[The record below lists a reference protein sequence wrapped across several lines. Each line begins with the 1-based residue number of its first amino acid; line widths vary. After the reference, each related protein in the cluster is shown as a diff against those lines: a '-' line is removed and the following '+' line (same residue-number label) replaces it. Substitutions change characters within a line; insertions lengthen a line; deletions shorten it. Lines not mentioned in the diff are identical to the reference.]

1 MSETLLYRR
10 VYYEYV
16 GVAYEKHINCSSD
29 ADPAPKFC
37 LQKSALKN
45 LQTKQKY
52 ENLNQYRDTR
62 VGIGIVS
69 TPVPDLHLISLV

>member
-52 ENLNQYRDTR
+52 
-62 VGIGIVS
+62 
-69 TPVPDLHLISLV
+69 

>member
-52 ENLNQYRDTR
+52 W
-62 VGIGIVS
+62 I
-69 TPVPDLHLISLV
+69 LISQNYETIKIDF